1 MAHLSLNPMQAVVC
15 RAGVFSIVQS
25 SIDCSGAS
33 CDCENGGQAIAGLS
47 EQKNGSIS
55 ISIVIPSSKRLQLR
69 GTLLAELNRTHCG
82 DPAQSRQQLLLMR
95 DCELAPSAI

>member
-1 MAHLSLNPMQAVVC
+1 MQAVVC
-15 RAGVFSIVQS
+15 RAGVFSIVQI

-33 CDCENGGQAIAGLS
+33 CENGGQAIAGLS